1 MQCPTLKKPTFQDWV
16 AHNSLS
22 SQLLD
27 SGRDVSDAKAVSL
40 TTLNILVQSGQYCS
54 RLYKGLR
61 EIPPCIVWRGHVYHC
76 TVISHDSNLH
86 KTTQTLQISL
96 SCNSYTLPKVACWSH
111 RFIIS
116 SKLPPWGTEA
126 TYYMYVHATCCAQ
139 TEELNPQASWRQI
152 KLIQF
157 LEFMLHQFE
166 LITQLRAA
174 ELLNPNAGDPRVR
187 W

>member
-1 MQCPTLKKPTFQDWV
+1 MQCLTLKTPRIEWHTTHYPPRSWCFGCKARLTYDPLT
-16 AHNSLS
+16 SLS
-22 SQLLD
+22 N
-27 SGRDVSDAKAVSL
+27 RV
-40 TTLNILVQSGQYCS
+40 NCS

-61 EIPPCIVWRGHVYHC
+61 EIPPCIVWRPHVNCY
-76 TVISHDSNLH
+76 SYDSNLH

-139 TEELNPQASWRQI
+139 TEELNPQASWRQV

-166 LITQLRAA
+166 LIHSSARQNFLTRTRAI
-174 ELLNPNAGDPRVR
+174 PGSDG
-187 W
+187 